1 MGNSTELKRYPVGS
15 PDIGALEE
23 ANVLDAVRSTWVSST
38 GKYLDEFESRFAAA
52 CDVQHAVACANGT
65 VALHL
70 ALSALG
76 LGPGDEVIVPSLT
89 YVATANTVTYT
100 GATPIFCDVSRDSW
114 CMDPSDVAARITPR
128 TKAIVAVHLYGHPAD
143 MTSLA
148 EIASGAGIVLIED
161 AAEAPFATFQGRKT
175 GSLGVMAAFSFY
187 GNKIITSGE
196 GGAVTTDDAG
206 LAQRLRLLRGQGMDP
221 DRRYFFPVIGFN
233 YRMTNVAAA
242 MLCAQLDR
250 LDELLSR
257 RSAVFATYDQAFE
270 SVASLELQQV
280 APDVTRAPWMFSLL
294 LDSELGPRRDFIME
308 SLGSVGVETRPIF
321 FPLHRLPPYQN
332 GSESDLPVTDDIA
345 GRGFSLPTT
354 SLMSVEDARE
364 VASRLLAILER
375 L

>member
-1 MGNSTELKRYPVGS
+1 MGDSTELKRYPVGS
-15 PDIGALEE
+15 PDIGGLEE

-52 CDVQHAVACANGT
+52 CDVEYAVACANGT

-100 GATPIFCDVSRDSW
+100 GATPIFCDVSRNTW
-114 CMDPSDVAARITPR
+114 CMDPSDVAARITRR

-143 MTSLA
+143 MAGLA
-148 EIASGAGIVLIED
+148 EIASRAGIVLIED

-175 GSLGVMAAFSFY
+175 GSLGLMAAFSFY

-196 GGAVTTDDAG
+196 GGAVTTDDTA
-206 LAQRLRLLRGQGMDP
+206 LAQKLRLLRGQGMDP
-221 DRRYFFPVIGFN
+221 DRRYFFPVVGFN

-250 LDELLSR
+250 LDKLLSR
-257 RSAVFATYDQAFE
+257 RSDVYATYSHAFS

-280 APDVTRAPWMFSLL
+280 APDVTRAPWMFTLL
-294 LDSELGPRRDFIME
+294 LNSELGPQRDFIMK
-308 SLGSVGVETRPIF
+308 SLDSAGVETRPIF
-321 FPLHRLPPYQN
+321 YQLHRLPPYQD
-332 GSESDLPVTDDIA
+332 GAAAPLQVTDDLA
-345 GRGFSLPTT
+345 RRGFSLPTT
-354 SLMSVEDARE
+354 SLMSVDDARE
-364 VASRLLAILER
+364 VASRLLTILER
-375 L
+375 I